1 MIEHLKKVISG
12 ATSWS
17 QAALRVYSWRLLARR
32 LLRFG
37 DSGRLVCD
45 AASWRKSWSQ
55 CLRRLDAANF
65 REG

>member
-17 QAALRVYSWRLLARR
+17 QAALRPYSWRLLARR

-45 AASWRKSWSQ
+45 VASWRKSWSQ
-55 CLRRLDAANF
+55 C
-65 REG
+65 